1 MARMSAANS
10 GPFGSVYGS
19 LPARG
24 SSSDEVVG
32 VQGRWPVVVAMV
44 IAVSMPMLG
53 NLGADAALQSIQR
66 SLAARGPQMRW
77 IIDAY
82 LLGFS
87 GLVLAGGYLADRFGG
102 KRPFIWGAVLFIL
115 GSAAGGLAEAPTQ
128 LIWARGIMGVGAGL
142 LVPATLSNTAEAF
155 AGKSRGAAMGL
166 WSAVSAIALLY
177 GPVTGAYLVQ
187 RYSWSWIFFV
197 NVPVVTVAL
206 ILGAAVVKKSGY
218 LDGGHRPDVLGAV
231 LGSAA
236 SLLLAYALLE
246 GNFRGWR
253 DEVITGSVGLAAAF
267 LILWLITETRR
278 SRAMLP
284 LRSFKNPAF
293 SASQAVTAA
302 VFFTLFGAGVLL
314 GGYLRTVVGYSPGKA
329 ATLLLPFAGLLLLVS
344 PFAGKRS
351 DGRGGRGLMTFGSL
365 LCAGGL
371 GLLLSTSS
379 SSSYE
384 TVVLPALILL
394 GSGMGL
400 IIGPMTTAAAASADA
415 RRQGLASGLTN
426 TFRQVG
432 VLVGIALL
440 GTVINSS
447 FNKALRINL
456 APAGLAAPVARSLVD
471 STRPDLAA
479 VAGNLADLPQRMP
492 PGTST
497 SVRNA
502 VLLAARES
510 FVDALHSGMLLSSGF
525 MLLAAFISLIFVRSP
540 VLSGAPGRDARPAP
554 GRRQERHGEKGL
566 ATAAAPEVAMDPSP
580 TLSHPAKLPA
590 APEAGVEEAG
600 SPGSGSERQNRQPDA
615 PPASGPHD
623 HSPDELAD
631 LLFQMPFKAGSG
643 TLLENLTGFIQATRS
658 LHEKAHSK
666 DAVSAA
672 LPEPVAR
679 SLRAATT
686 PDIATLTGYL
696 LLEQRFGRINPQVR
710 PELAASALVGAAWS
724 LSLWTFPD
732 DQDGGPGNFLKD
744 VVTLLIE
751 GIGQRDLAA
760 L

>member
-1 MARMSAANS
+1 
-10 GPFGSVYGS
+10 
-19 LPARG
+19 
-24 SSSDEVVG
+24 
-32 VQGRWPVVVAMV
+32 
-44 IAVSMPMLG
+44 
-53 NLGADAALQSIQR
+53 
-66 SLAARGPQMRW
+66 
-77 IIDAY
+77 
-82 LLGFS
+82 
-87 GLVLAGGYLADRFGG
+87 
-102 KRPFIWGAVLFIL
+102 
-115 GSAAGGLAEAPTQ
+115 
-128 LIWARGIMGVGAGL
+128 
-142 LVPATLSNTAEAF
+142 
-155 AGKSRGAAMGL
+155 
-166 WSAVSAIALLY
+166 
-177 GPVTGAYLVQ
+177 
-187 RYSWSWIFFV
+187 
-197 NVPVVTVAL
+197 
-206 ILGAAVVKKSGY
+206 
-218 LDGGHRPDVLGAV
+218 
-231 LGSAA
+231 
-236 SLLLAYALLE
+236 
-246 GNFRGWR
+246 
-253 DEVITGSVGLAAAF
+253 
-267 LILWLITETRR
+267 
-278 SRAMLP
+278 MLP

-314 GGYLRTVVGYSPGKA
+314 CGYLRTVLGYSPGKA
-329 ATLLLPFAGLLLLVS
+329 ATLLLPFAGLLLLAS
-344 PFAGKRS
+344 PFAGKLS

-365 LCAGGL
+365 LSAGGL

-479 VAGNLADLPQRMP
+479 VAGDLADLPQRMP

-554 GRRQERHGEKGL
+554 GRRQERPGEKGL
-566 ATAAAPEVAMDPSP
+566 AIAAAPAVAMDQSP

-590 APEAGVEEAG
+590 APEAG

-658 LHEKAHSK
+658 LHETAHSK

-732 DQDGGPGNFLKD
+732 DQDGPGNFLKD
-744 VVTLLIE
+744 LVTLLME

-760 L
+760 AVEDRPGGD